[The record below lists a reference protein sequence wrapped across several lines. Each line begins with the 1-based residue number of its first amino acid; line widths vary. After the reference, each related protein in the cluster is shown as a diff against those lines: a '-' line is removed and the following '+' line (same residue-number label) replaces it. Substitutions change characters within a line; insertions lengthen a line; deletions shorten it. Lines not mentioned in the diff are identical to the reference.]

1 MRRSAGQSRKAAK
14 LSISLR
20 RGLSAYALA
29 AGAAGVSVLALAQ
42 PADGQIVYTAAHEII
57 GSNGQML
64 IDLNHDGFTDVTI
77 REIPCSV
84 GTSFYNANS
93 LQVVSGQAGGGVRMG
108 GYLGFAAALSAR
120 AKVGQLDPFVAGT
133 AVMVNWTN
141 FGGYY
146 FGSWGDV
153 KSKYLGIR
161 FLIEGETHY
170 GWARLNAI
178 YDPNRRDIVALL
190 TGYAYETQT
199 NGAIRAG
206 DEGQNG
212 QDPNTASQETFSLDP
227 DAGRQSTLGT
237 LALGASRSSRRC
249 GESRE
254 KTP

>member
-1 MRRSAGQSRKAAK
+1 MRASARQTRRPVK
-14 LSISLR
+14 LSRPLHR
-20 RGLSAYALA
+20 DLSAYALA
-29 AGAAGVSVLALAQ
+29 AGTAGVSVLALAQ
-42 PADGQIVYTAAHEII
+42 PADGQVVYTPAHEII

-64 IDLNHDGFTDVTI
+64 IDFNHDGTTDIII
-77 REIPCSV
+77 REIPCSLA
-84 GTSFYNANS
+84 TSFYNANS
-93 LQVVSGQAGGGVRMG
+93 LQVMPGQAGGGIRMG
-108 GYLGFAAALSAR
+108 GYDGFAAALSAR

-133 AVMVNWTN
+133 AVMANWTN

-170 GWARLNAI
+170 GWARLNAV

-199 NGAIRAG
+199 NGGIRAG
-206 DEGQNG
+206 DTGQNG
-212 QDPNTASQETFSLDP
+212 QDANTASREALPLDP
-227 DAGRQSTLGT
+227 DAGRQLILGV
-237 LALGASRSSRRC
+237 LALGASGPSHRC

-254 KTP
+254 KTH